1 MEIYYISYYTVHIF
15 SIFIIMKKIT
25 SQQQRVLDCIQ
36 IYLNKTGFP
45 PTRADICKELGFKS
59 PNSAETHLRALEKKG
74 FISIESGTSRGISI
88 INNDNKLTQADNEYP
103 VIGLVAAG
111 SPTLAQENIE
121 QTINCPNKFFD
132 SDFDYFLKVKGLS
145 MKDVGIMED
154 DLIAVKKTNEVRNGD
169 IVIARLEDEVTVKF
183 YQRKSPKIVELEAAN
198 EDYENIVVDLEYQ
211 DFHIEGKS
219 VGLLRKN

>member
-1 MEIYYISYYTVHIF
+1 
-15 SIFIIMKKIT
+15 MKKIT

-59 PNSAETHLRALEKKG
+59 PNSAETHLRALQKKG

-183 YQRKSPKIVELEAAN
+183 FQRKSPKIVELEAAN

>member
-1 MEIYYISYYTVHIF
+1 
-15 SIFIIMKKIT
+15 MKQIT

-74 FISIESGTSRGISI
+74 FINIESGTSRGISI
-88 INNDNKLTQADNEYP
+88 VNNENYINSENEYP

-111 SPTLAQENIE
+111 SPTLAEENIE
-121 QTINCPNKFFD
+121 KTINCPESFFD
-132 SDFDYFLKVKGLS
+132 SSFDYFLKVKGLS
-145 MKDVGIMED
+145 MKNAGIMED
-154 DLIAVKKTNEVRNGD
+154 DLIAVKKTNDIKNGD
-169 IVIARLEDEVTVKF
+169 IVIARIADEVTVKF
-183 YQRKSPKIVELEAAN
+183 FNRKSSKIVELEPAN
-198 EDYENIVVDLEYQ
+198 DDFKNIVVNLEQ
-211 DFHIEGKS
+211 EELHIEGKS

>member
-1 MEIYYISYYTVHIF
+1 
-15 SIFIIMKKIT
+15 MKEIT

-36 IYLNKTGFP
+36 IHLKKTGFP

-88 INNDNKLTQADNEYP
+88 INSQQITEDAQEYP

-111 SPTLAQENIE
+111 SPTLAQENVE
-121 QTINCPNKFFD
+121 KTINCPDSFFD
-132 SDFDYFLKVKGLS
+132 TSFDYFLKVRGLS
-145 MKDVGIMED
+145 MKDAGIMED
-154 DLIAVKKTNEVRNGD
+154 DLIAVKKTADVKNGD
-169 IVIARLEDEVTVKF
+169 IVIARLDDEVTVKF
-183 YQRKSPKIVELEAAN
+183 FNRKSPKLVELEPAN
-198 EDYENIVVDLEYQ
+198 EDFENIVINLEQ
-211 DFHIEGKS
+211 DELHIEGKS

>member
-1 MEIYYISYYTVHIF
+1 
-15 SIFIIMKKIT
+15 MKEIT

-45 PTRADICKELGFKS
+45 PTRADICRELGFKS

-88 INNDNKLTQADNEYP
+88 INNDNKFGQLDNEYP

-111 SPTLAQENIE
+111 SPTLAEENIE
-121 QTINCPNKFFD
+121 QTINCPNSFFNT
-132 SDFDYFLKVKGLS
+132 DFDYFLKVKGFS

-154 DLIAVKKTNEVRNGD
+154 DLIAVKKTNEIKNGD

-183 YQRKSPKIVELEAAN
+183 FQRKSPKIVELESAN
-198 EDYENIVVDLEYQ
+198 DDFENIVVNLEYQ

>member
-1 MEIYYISYYTVHIF
+1 MYYTVHIF
-15 SIFIIMKKIT
+15 SIFIIMKEIT

-36 IYLNKTGFP
+36 IHLKKTGFP

-88 INNDNKLTQADNEYP
+88 INSQQIIEEDAQEYP

-111 SPTLAQENIE
+111 SPTLAQENVE
-121 QTINCPNKFFD
+121 KTINCPDSFFD
-132 SDFDYFLKVKGLS
+132 TTFDYFLKVRGLS
-145 MKDVGIMED
+145 MKDAGIMED
-154 DLIAVKKTNEVRNGD
+154 DLIAVKKTADVKNGD
-169 IVIARLEDEVTVKF
+169 IVIARLDDEVTVKF
-183 YQRKSPKIVELEAAN
+183 FNRKSPKLVELEPAN
-198 EDYENIVVDLEYQ
+198 EDFENIVINLEQ
-211 DFHIEGKS
+211 DEFHIEGKS

>member
-1 MEIYYISYYTVHIF
+1 
-15 SIFIIMKKIT
+15 MKEIT

-74 FISIESGTSRGISI
+74 FISIESGASRGISI
-88 INNDNKLTQADNEYP
+88 INNQEYPIDDNEYP

-111 SPTLAQENIE
+111 SPTLAEENVE
-121 QTINCPNKFFD
+121 RTINCPNSFFE

-145 MKDVGIMED
+145 MKDAGIMED
-154 DLIAVKKTNEVRNGD
+154 DLIAVKKTTDVKNGD
-169 IVIARLEDEVTVKF
+169 IVIARLDDEVTVKF
-183 YQRKSPKIVELEAAN
+183 FKRKSPKIVELEPAN
-198 EDYENIVVDLEYQ
+198 EEFQNIVINLEQ
-211 DFHIEGKS
+211 DELYIEGKS

>member
-1 MEIYYISYYTVHIF
+1 MYYTVHIF
-15 SIFIIMKKIT
+15 SIFIIMKEIT

-36 IYLNKTGFP
+36 IYLKKTGFP
-45 PTRADICKELGFKS
+45 PTRADICRELGFKS

-88 INNDNKLTQADNEYP
+88 ISGEQITKNAQEYP

-121 QTINCPNKFFD
+121 KTINCPDSFFN
-132 SDFDYFLKVKGLS
+132 SSFDYFLKVRGLS
-145 MKDVGIMED
+145 MKDAGIMED
-154 DLIAVKKTNEVRNGD
+154 DLIAVKKTSDVKNGD
-169 IVIARLEDEVTVKF
+169 IVIARLDDEVTIKF
-183 YQRKSPKIVELEAAN
+183 FNRKSPKLVELEAAN
-198 EDYENIVVDLEYQ
+198 DDFENIFINLEQ
-211 DFHIEGKS
+211 DELHIEGKS